1 MKLKFIKDAI
11 YNGQLVFEAGKIY
24 EVEEKQGYAQ
34 RWLTRG
40 IAVKHVEVVIPKPK
54 VEEKKPEVKV
64 PEVKK
69 PEAKAP
75 EAKKP
80 EVKKVEEVKIKAEDI
95 L

>member
-1 MKLKFIKDAI
+1 MKLKFIKDAF
-11 YNGQLVFEAGKIY
+11 YNGKLVFESGKIY
-24 EVEEKQGYAQ
+24 DVEEKQGFAQ

-40 IAVKHVEVVIPKPK
+40 VAVKHVEETVVLPKLK
-54 VEEKKPEVKV
+54 VEEAKKPEVKKPEVKV
-64 PEVKK
+64 V
-69 PEAKAP
+69 

>member
-1 MKLKFIKDAI
+1 MKLKFIKDAV
-11 YNGQLVFEAGKIY
+11 YNGKLIFEAGKIY
-24 EVEEKQGYAQ
+24 DVEEKQGFAQ

-40 IAVKHVEVVIPKPK
+40 IAVKHVEEIPVLPKPK
-54 VEEKKPEVKV
+54 VEEVKK

-69 PEAKAP
+69 PEVKIP

>member
-1 MKLKFIKDAI
+1 MKLKFIKDAV
-11 YNGQLVFEAGKIY
+11 YNGKLVFEAGKIY
-24 EVEEKQGYAQ
+24 DVEEKQGFAQ

-40 IAVKHVEVVIPKPK
+40 VAVKHVEVVPVLPKPK
-54 VEEKKPEVKV
+54 VEEVKK

-69 PEAKAP
+69 PEVVKAP
-75 EAKKP
+75 EVKKP